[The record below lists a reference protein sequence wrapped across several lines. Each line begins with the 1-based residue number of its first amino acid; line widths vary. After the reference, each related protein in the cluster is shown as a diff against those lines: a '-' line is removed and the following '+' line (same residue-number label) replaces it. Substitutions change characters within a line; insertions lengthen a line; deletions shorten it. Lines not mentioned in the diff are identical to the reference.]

1 MIKLTRKSML
11 LYTIKPLFA
20 LFLLCGVFAIV
31 WLRTSL
37 VAIEYEINALEN
49 RKTKLQKETRLLI
62 AERAEH
68 LSFQKMKLV
77 TTKEGLSR
85 ADRTRVLIVKRT
97 SDTQKASYSLK
108 R

>member
-11 LYTIKPLFA
+11 LYITKPLFV
-20 LFLLCGVFAIV
+20 LFIFCSIFAIV

-37 VAIEYEINALEN
+37 VAIEYEISALETK
-49 RKTKLQKETRLLI
+49 KTALQKETRLLI

-68 LSFQKMKLV
+68 LSFQKVKLI

-85 ADRTRVLIVKRT
+85 ADRTRVLIVKRA
-97 SDTQKASYSLK
+97 SDAQKASYSLK